1 MRELRPRS
9 YLVTPALDRARQA
22 LLTEFNV
29 VWVPMTGEE
38 LTNQILDQM
47 RPAARQGL
55 EKLSVLGPGTRSDA
69 PALPEVAR
77 LATDPM
83 RGTEFLIG
91 QEPIWADLQSGRA
104 IEREYDNTLW
114 DGISGSLRRSTRRG
128 AVAITGTAGSGK
140 STALMRVCLRLV
152 AEGVR
157 VGWIDRVSEIGLREI
172 RACMR
177 RDDAP
182 EVLAVDD
189 ADVYGSSLAPLVRE
203 IAIGDR
209 SPLVIVAVRAGK
221 LDRVLNPLVLSE
233 IFVSEFSIP
242 HLTDNDITGLLEV
255 LDKANRLGILKGK
268 SWEEQQQAFREYA
281 GRQILVAMLQATSG
295 GRFQEKIIGEMAELE
310 TDAKMIY
317 ALVAVSTAFRFGLS
331 RDEVLIASGDRSNEL
346 LNVLDRLI
354 SRHILVAAHDGS
366 VWARHRLIAEILLG
380 ELQTTGQLADVLS
393 GLALVAAAKVTPSL
407 QRSARPWR
415 ILRSILN
422 HEFLHRTIGKEAA
435 QNLFGEMEKLLSFD
449 SHYWLQRGSLE
460 VEFGDLGLAENFLN
474 QAISLAPDDPFVQ
487 NEQAYMLFRKATD
500 NPSSPSAPAL
510 IDEGTR
516 LLEDLLVQSDKS
528 GPYPYHVLG
537 SQGLS
542 WARRGIKSSLE
553 RERYLRKIT
562 KRVEEGHKKYPREA
576 DLEQLL
582 EDLKKEYMTIAVNP
596 KSAS

>member
-38 LTNQILDQM
+38 FTNQILDQM